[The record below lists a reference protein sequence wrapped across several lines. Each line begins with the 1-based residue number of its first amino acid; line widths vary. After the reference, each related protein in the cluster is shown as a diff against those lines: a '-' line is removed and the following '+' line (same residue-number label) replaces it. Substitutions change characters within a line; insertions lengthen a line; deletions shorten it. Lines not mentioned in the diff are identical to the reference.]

1 MEKCK
6 IVFEKIQAL
15 LLSASELTQKYCLT
29 FKKEDFFT
37 FSDAK
42 KRNSLYKKEYVSFI
56 CKINELSVPLG
67 DRMAEISSLLLEAD
81 READDE
87 KISVLNS
94 VFQKYL
100 IFEKEL
106 FIFTDTT
113 EKELEKGLVSVSV
126 MSESAN
132 RLLVSIKAFYECLA

>member
-1 MEKCK
+1 M
-6 IVFEKIQAL
+6 
-15 LLSASELTQKYCLT
+15 
-29 FKKEDFFT
+29 
-37 FSDAK
+37 
-42 KRNSLYKKEYVSFI
+42 YKKEYVSFI
-56 CKINELSVPLG
+56 CKINELSVPLV

-87 KISVLNS
+87 NISLLNS

-100 IFEKEL
+100 VFEKEL

-113 EKELEKGLVSVSV
+113 EKELETGSASVST

-132 RLLVSIKAFYECLA
+132 RLLISIKAFYEYLL

>member
-1 MEKCK
+1 MENCK

-15 LLSASELTQKYCLT
+15 LSSASEETHKYCLT

-42 KRNSLYKKEYVSFI
+42 KRNSLYKKEYLNFI

-67 DRMAEISSLLLEAD
+67 DRVAEISSLLLEAD
-81 READDE
+81 REANDE
-87 KISVLNS
+87 KISVLNA

-106 FIFTDTT
+106 YIFTDTT
-113 EKELEKGLVSVSV
+113 EKELEKGAASVSV

-132 RLLVSIKAFYECLA
+132 RLLVSIKVFYECLA